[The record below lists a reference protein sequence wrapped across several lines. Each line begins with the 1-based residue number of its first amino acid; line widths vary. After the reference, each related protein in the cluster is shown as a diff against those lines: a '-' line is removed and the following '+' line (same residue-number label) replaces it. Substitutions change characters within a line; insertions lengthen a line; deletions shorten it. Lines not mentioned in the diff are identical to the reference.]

1 MGNNKGNN
9 KINIC
14 LKKCVRYA
22 YRDER
27 ITKLT
32 VATLNS
38 MINEFSSFVLF
49 RCFTTTRNLKERNMR
64 SEICENYANQVDKTL
79 F

>member
-32 VATLNS
+32 DATLNS
-38 MINEFSSFVLF
+38 MINEFSSFVVSVF
-49 RCFTTTRNLKERNMR
+49 YYYNKSQGKKCAK
-64 SEICENYANQVDKTL
+64 
-79 F
+79 